1 MLNLYRLLSWMLTI
15 TLYVNLQV
23 LSKTTF
29 IVDNIFTLKRLIS
42 EINFVSILNIS
53 FINWHE
59 YWGIALKIFIVIFL
73 NELEYII

>member
-59 YWGIALKIFIVIFL
+59 YWGIALKIFTVIFL